1 MDATLDA
8 TETARIRDD
17 PGVDSSGRGANEAR
31 LLERRRAVAFA
42 RALIDG
48 DGEGA
53 GVETLGEMSGE
64 GGGRR
69 GRRRTFEE
77 APATARGLGAAREW
91 GRANADEAVVRM
103 TDGDAFEPR

>member
-1 MDATLDA
+1 
-8 TETARIRDD
+8 
-17 PGVDSSGRGANEAR
+17 
-31 LLERRRAVAFA
+31 
-42 RALIDG
+42 
-48 DGEGA
+48 
-53 GVETLGEMSGE
+53 LGEMSGE